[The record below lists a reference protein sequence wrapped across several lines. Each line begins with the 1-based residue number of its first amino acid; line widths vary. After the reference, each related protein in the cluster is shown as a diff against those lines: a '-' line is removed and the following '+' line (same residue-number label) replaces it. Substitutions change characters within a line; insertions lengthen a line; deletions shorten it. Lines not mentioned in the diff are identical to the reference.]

1 MESQF
6 KQLAEELGYEIVPI
20 STRINGVIERR
31 ADVEGV
37 DKGGDFV
44 MVVPRR
50 MFGFPVRAHR
60 DLLGCQHPDY
70 FTCEKALLK
79 HYYGL

>member
-1 MESQF
+1 MQQRF
-6 KQLAEELGYEIVPI
+6 KKLAEKLGYKVVPI
-20 STRINGVIERR
+20 STRINGIIQRR

-50 MFGFPVRAHR
+50 MFGFPVRSHR
-60 DLLGCQHPDY
+60 DILGTQHPDY
-70 FTCEKALLK
+70 FTCEKALLR
-79 HYYGL
+79 HYYGK